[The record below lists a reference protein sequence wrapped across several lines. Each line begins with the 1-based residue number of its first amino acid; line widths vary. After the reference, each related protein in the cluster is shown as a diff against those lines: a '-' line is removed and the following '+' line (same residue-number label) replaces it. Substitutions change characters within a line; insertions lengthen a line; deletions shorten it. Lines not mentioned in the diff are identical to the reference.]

1 MFLCLSCPSATFG
14 LWHGSFEAHE
24 RRAIAR
30 FFLMGVGGGG
40 DIITSAKGL
49 SLLKG
54 SGSILPQ
61 ENFKF
66 GGSKMLFSALVMRYV
81 SQKLTSNKCEKVSV
95 FSAYFEGSVYL
106 KHTVYPSTKQIHPQT

>member
-40 DIITSAKGL
+40 GHYHECQRAEPFKGDWEYPPPGKFQIWRLQNAIFSTCHEICL
-49 SLLKG
+49 SKINLK
-54 SGSILPQ
+54 
-61 ENFKF
+61 
-66 GGSKMLFSALVMRYV
+66 
-81 SQKLTSNKCEKVSV
+81 
-95 FSAYFEGSVYL
+95 
-106 KHTVYPSTKQIHPQT
+106 